1 MVRIAAWDERAQH
14 DTIGDGMQTV
24 RQHARKVACVAGIS
38 LALLVSGATAVVPQS
53 MASLPALAPAQA
65 LAAPYPDTPNS
76 AWYVAG
82 GYVDYVTS
90 RGLMAG
96 YADTG
101 LFGPEDTVTRAQ
113 ACAVILR
120 WADPSDLSTKVPSEY
135 GTVTS
140 FSDVPVGQWYTSAVE
155 YCRAIGVVTGD
166 RDASGNP
173 LGTFRPDDPVTREE
187 LAAMM
192 QRLAA
197 ATYGASGGSGLSGF
211 ADAGAISAWAREA
224 MSWACANGVLTG
236 DTSTGVPMANPKRNA
251 TRAQFAKM
259 VTVLF
264 RDVVAGAPAPSKPP
278 AGGTGDEAKPGAGA
292 APGTQSPSKPS
303 EGSGTQAGKPAE
315 KTWHETKPA
324 WDEQV
329 LVKATWDEQ
338 VLVKEAWD
346 EQVLVKDAWDEQ
358 VLVSEEW
365 WEQVIVGSHYVCH
378 YDGYIAYT
386 DEELTSHL
394 KELIQQGVNITSY
407 YVDYDYET
415 VHHPDE
421 YETVHH
427 GAEYKTVHH
436 EAEYKTVHHEA
447 EYRTVHHDAEGYWS

>member
-1 MVRIAAWDERAQH
+1 
-14 DTIGDGMQTV
+14 MQTTQ
-24 RQHARKVACVAGIS
+24 QHARTLACAVGIS
-38 LALLVSGATAVVPQS
+38 LALLASGAAAIAPQGATTLS
-53 MASLPALAPAQA
+53 ALAPAQA
-65 LAAPYPDTPNS
+65 LAAPCYPDTPAD

-90 RGLMAG
+90 QGLMSG

-113 ACAVILR
+113 VCTVILR

-135 GTVTS
+135 GTATS
-140 FSDVPVGQWYTSAVE
+140 FSDVPAGRWYTSAVE

-166 RDASGNP
+166 RDASGLP
-173 LGTFRPDDPVTREE
+173 LGTFRPEDPVTREE
-187 LAAMM
+187 LAAML

-197 ATYGASGGSGLSGF
+197 ATCGAPGDSGLSGF
-211 ADAGAISAWAREA
+211 ADAGAISPWAREA
-224 MSWACANGVLTG
+224 VSWACANGVLAG
-236 DTSTGVPMANPKRNA
+236 DTSTGVPMANPWRDA

-259 VTVLF
+259 ATVLF
-264 RDVVAGAPAPSKPP
+264 RDVVTGAPAPSRPS
-278 AGGTGDEAKPGAGA
+278 TGGA
-292 APGTQSPSKPS
+292 AAAPDAPSS
-303 EGSGTQAGKPAE
+303 GSASSGSGSAPSKPAE
-315 KTWHETKPA
+315 KTWHEAKPA

-329 LVKATWDEQ
+329 LVR
-338 VLVKEAWD
+338 EAWD

-365 WEQVIVGSHYVCH
+365 WEQAVVGAHYVCH

-386 DEELTSHL
+386 DEELEAHL
-394 KELIQQGVNITSY
+394 WELIQQGVKITSY

-415 VHHPDE
+415 VYHPDE

-427 GAEYKTVHH
+427 DAEYT
-436 EAEYKTVHHEA
+436 TVHHEA
-447 EYRTVHHDAEGYWS
+447 EYRTVHHDAKGYWA

>member
-1 MVRIAAWDERAQH
+1 
-14 DTIGDGMQTV
+14 MQTV
-24 RQHARKVACVAGIS
+24 RQHARKATCAAGIS
-38 LALLVSGATAVVPQS
+38 LALLASGAATVVPQS
-53 MASLPALAPAQA
+53 TEALPALAPTQA
-65 LAAPYPDTPNS
+65 LAASYPDTPDS
-76 AWYVAG
+76 AWYVTG
-82 GYVDYVTS
+82 GYIDYVTS
-90 RGLMAG
+90 QGLMGG

-113 ACAVILR
+113 VCAVILR
-120 WADPSDLSTKVPSEY
+120 WADPSDRSTRVPSEY
-135 GTVTS
+135 GTVTG
-140 FSDVPVGQWYTSAVE
+140 FSDVPAGQWYTSAVE

-187 LAAMM
+187 LAVMM

-197 ATYGASGGSGLSGF
+197 ATRGASGGSGLSGF
-211 ADAGAISAWAREA
+211 ADAGAISTWARDA

-236 DTSTGVPMANPKRNA
+236 DTSTGAPMANPGRNA

-259 VTVLF
+259 ATVLF
-264 RDVVAGAPAPSKPP
+264 RDVVAGAPAPSKPS
-278 AGGTGDEAKPGAGA
+278 AGGTGGEAKPDAGA
-292 APGTQSPSKPS
+292 APDAQSPSRPS
-303 EGSGTQAGKPAE
+303 EGSGSQAGTPAE

-329 LVKATWDEQ
+329 LVKAAWDEQ
-338 VLVKEAWD
+338 VLVREAWD

-358 VLVSEEW
+358 VLASEER
-365 WEQVIVGSHYVCH
+365 WEQVVVGSHYVCH

-427 GAEYKTVHH
+427 DAECATVHHEAEYETVRH
-436 EAEYKTVHHEA
+436 EAEYKTVHH
-447 EYRTVHHDAEGYWS
+447 DAEGYWA

>member
-1 MVRIAAWDERAQH
+1 
-14 DTIGDGMQTV
+14 MQTA
-24 RQHARKVACVAGIS
+24 RQHARTAACAVGIS
-38 LALLVSGATAVVPQS
+38 LTLLASGAAAIAPRGATTLS
-53 MASLPALAPAQA
+53 ALAPAQA
-65 LAAPYPDTPNS
+65 LAAPCYPDTPAD

-90 RGLMAG
+90 QGLMSG

-113 ACAVILR
+113 VCTVILR
-120 WADPSDLSTKVPSEY
+120 WADSSDLSTKVPSEY

-140 FSDVPVGQWYTSAVE
+140 FSDVPAGRWYTSAVE

-187 LAAMM
+187 LAAML

-197 ATYGASGGSGLSGF
+197 ATCGASGGSGLSGF

-236 DTSTGVPMANPKRNA
+236 DTSTGVPMANPWRDT

-264 RDVVAGAPAPSKPP
+264 RNVVAGAQAPSKPS
-278 AGGTGDEAKPGAGA
+278 ADATGGSPSQGDGQSKPDAGA
-292 APGTQSPSKPS
+292 APGAQSPSKPS
-303 EGSGTQAGKPAE
+303 EDSGTQAGKPAE

-329 LVKATWDEQ
+329 LVS
-338 VLVKEAWD
+338 EAWD
-346 EQVLVKDAWDEQ
+346 EQVLVKDTWDEQ

-365 WEQVIVGSHYVCH
+365 WEQVVVDSHYVCH

-386 DEELTSHL
+386 GEELEAHL
-394 KELIQQGVNITSY
+394 WELIQQGVKITSY

-427 GAEYKTVHH
+427 DAEYKTVHH
-436 EAEYKTVHHEA
+436 EAEYT
-447 EYRTVHHDAEGYWS
+447 TVHHDAEGYWA

>member
-1 MVRIAAWDERAQH
+1 
-14 DTIGDGMQTV
+14 MQTA
-24 RQHARKVACVAGIS
+24 RQHARKAVCTAGIS
-38 LALLVSGATAVVPQS
+38 LTLLASGAATIVPQS
-53 MASLPALAPAQA
+53 TATLPMLAPTQA
-65 LAAPYPDTPNS
+65 LAAPHPDTPDS
-76 AWYVAG
+76 AWYVAD
-82 GYVDYVTS
+82 GYIDYVTS
-90 RGLMAG
+90 QGLMAG

-113 ACAVILR
+113 VCAVILR
-120 WADPSDLSTKVPSEY
+120 WADPSDQSTKVPSEY
-135 GTVTS
+135 GTVTG
-140 FSDVPVGQWYTSAVE
+140 FSDVPAGQWYTSSVE

-187 LAAMM
+187 LAAIM

-324 WDEQV
+324 WDERV
-329 LVKATWDEQ
+329 LVKAAWDEQ
-338 VLVKEAWD
+338 VLVSEAWD
-346 EQVLVKDAWDEQ
+346 EQVLVKDAWEEQ

-365 WEQVIVGSHYVCH
+365 WEQVAVGSHYVCH

-386 DEELTSHL
+386 DEELEAHL
-394 KELIQQGVNITSY
+394 WELIQQDVKITSY

-427 GAEYKTVHH
+427 EAEYTTAHHDAEYTTVHH
-436 EAEYKTVHHEA
+436 EAEYT
-447 EYRTVHHDAEGYWS
+447 TVHHDAEGYWA

>member
-1 MVRIAAWDERAQH
+1 
-14 DTIGDGMQTV
+14 MQTA
-24 RQHARKVACVAGIS
+24 RQHVRKATCAAGIS
-38 LALLVSGATAVVPQS
+38 LALLASGAAAVTPQGVG
-53 MASLPALAPAQA
+53 AWEQLAPVQA
-65 LAAPYPDTPNS
+65 LAASYPDTPDS
-76 AWYVAG
+76 TWYVTG
-82 GYVDYVTS
+82 GYIDYVTS
-90 RGLMAG
+90 QGLMGG

-113 ACAVILR
+113 VCAVILR
-120 WADPSDLSTKVPSEY
+120 WADPSDLSTKVPSKY
-135 GTVTS
+135 GAVTS
-140 FSDVPVGQWYTSAVE
+140 FSDVPAGQWYTSAVD

-187 LAAMM
+187 LSAMM

-197 ATYGASGGSGLSGF
+197 AACGASGGSGLSRF

-224 MSWACANGVLTG
+224 VSWACANGILTG
-236 DTSTGVPMANPKRNA
+236 NTSTGVPMANPWQNA

-259 VTVLF
+259 ATVLF
-264 RDVVAGAPAPSKPP
+264 RDVVAGAPAPSKPS

-292 APGTQSPSKPS
+292 APGAQSPSKPS
-303 EGSGTQAGKPAE
+303 GGSGAQAGKPAE

-338 VLVKEAWD
+338 VLVSEAWD

-365 WEQVIVGSHYVCH
+365 WEQVVVGSHYVCH

-394 KELIQQGVNITSY
+394 KELIQQGVKITSY

-427 GAEYKTVHH
+427 DAEHTTVHH
-436 EAEYKTVHHEA
+436 DAEYTTVRHEA